1 MNKMSDVGRNRS
13 EGWQHAKLTGHEN
26 EEKIA
31 KLTMEDCEIQKRL
44 LICAHLDPANVSIDN
59 VAYGGLCE
67 SDVVSVFDD
76 KTKSKTDMWLFLSNG
91 KRLNVSIKKDTG
103 GQVFLIGVERF
114 INGFEL
120 QYKKTIPEKVKKAIS
135 LYFGSAKDTIDIIN
149 SYGVEKALETRKH
162 RLVAETLKA
171 YDESL
176 AKILLDWFNENMY
189 ELFDFCFARGLAKNE
204 EDWAQIV
211 WYKNLVGENS
221 FDTLLYLPD
230 MKNIPKDA
238 VYGSRNG
245 GSTIQLPF
253 GFVQWHSPRKV
264 IPGNLQFHHSYEKMI
279 DLSKL
284 CK

>member
-1 MNKMSDVGRNRS
+1 MSDVGRNRS

-44 LICAHLDPANVSIDN
+44 LICAHLDPVNVSIDN
-59 VAYGGLCE
+59 VMYGGLCE
-67 SDVVSVFDD
+67 SDVDSVFDD

-91 KRLNVSIKKDTG
+91 KRLNVSIKKDIG
-103 GQVFLIGVERF
+103 GQVFLIGIERF
-114 INGFEL
+114 INGFEI
-120 QYKKTIPEKVKKAIS
+120 QYKKTIPENVKRAIS
-135 LYFGSAKDTIDIIN
+135 LYFGSAADTIAIIN
-149 SYGVEKALETRKH
+149 KFGVEKALETRKH

-171 YDESL
+171 YDKSL

-189 ELFDFCFARGLAKNE
+189 ELFDFCFARGLAKNK

-221 FDTLLYLPD
+221 FDILLYLPD

>member
-1 MNKMSDVGRNRS
+1 MADSRRNRS

-26 EEKIA
+26 EEKLA
-31 KLTMEDCEIQKRL
+31 KLTISDHEVQKRIL
-44 LICAHLDPANVSIDN
+44 KCAHLDPAKVSIAN
-59 VAYGGLCE
+59 VEYGGLCE
-67 SDVVSVFDD
+67 SDVDSVFAG
-76 KTKSKTDMWLFLSNG
+76 KTKSKTDMWLFLTNG

-103 GQVFLIGVERF
+103 GQVFLIGIERF
-114 INGFEL
+114 INGFEI
-120 QYKKTIPEKVKKAIS
+120 QYKKTIPENVKRAIS
-135 LYFGSAKDTIDIIN
+135 LYFGSAADTIAIIN
-149 SYGVEKALETRKH
+149 KFGVEKALETRKY

-171 YDESL
+171 YDKSL